1 MRKKIEKK
9 KQMAEEEELGKMSL
23 LSSEGAES
31 VDGCRVSNCKGEET
45 AGEGLSEED
54 AWGEWEVQEDAA
66 DGERTRKTQWYQG
79 LGRVH
84 ADAGQA
90 GEG

>member
-54 AWGEWEVQEDAA
+54 A
-66 DGERTRKTQWYQG
+66 
-79 LGRVH
+79 
-84 ADAGQA
+84 
-90 GEG
+90 